1 MESHTN
7 KDLEEHWEKIK
18 EEITKSSFGDVNQDK
33 YEDLLESTPF
43 SNKVWSGDQIL
54 DTLFTTASE
63 KMKDDDDKEILEK
76 LRNLVKIYE
85 HEMKD
90 PRPKYQ
96 QALFFPNKK
105 NLKTLCE
112 YIMLAKHK
120 LRICMFTFT
129 NHKICKAVMDRY
141 NAGVEIFIITDDEC
155 MKQRGSDIEYL
166 ASQGI
171 PIRTDNSVQYHM
183 HDKFVVIDND
193 IVITGSFNWT
203 VQAAEN
209 NQENILITDRPYFV
223 FEYKEEFKRLWSEF
237 AENEVEAQAFVE
249 KGGKRKFIR
258 KKAVWNN

>member
-1 MESHTN
+1 
-7 KDLEEHWEKIK
+7 
-18 EEITKSSFGDVNQDK
+18 
-33 YEDLLESTPF
+33 
-43 SNKVWSGDQIL
+43 
-54 DTLFTTASE
+54 
-63 KMKDDDDKEILEK
+63 MKDDSDKDVLEK

-90 PRPKYQ
+90 PRPMFQ
-96 QALFFPNKK
+96 QALFFPNRQ

-112 YIMLAKHK
+112 YIKLAKHK

-171 PIRTDNSVQYHM
+171 PIRTDNSVEYHM

-209 NQENILITDRPYFV
+209 NQENILITDRPFFV

-237 AENEVEAQAFVE
+237 AENEVEAKAFVE